1 MARKKT
7 TAVATTI
14 KPAPKFGAKARK
26 LKRDFLKKRQA
37 ERESMALM
45 IPVSTSVATTKRKT
59 TKRKTT
65 KRKSTT
71 STGVSPVCSRAGRR
85 LKVVR
90 SSSAGRTLSSPTCK
104 TGAKKTTAKKAT
116 TTAKKRTSAVK
127 SVISPVTKTA
137 TRKTATRKTATR
149 KTAVKKVTA
158 KRSVRR
164 SAAASKLARIKKI
177 VC

>member
-26 LKRDFLKKRQA
+26 LKRDFLKRRQS
-37 ERESMALM
+37 EKESMALM
-45 IPVSTSVATTKRKT
+45 IVPTTASTTRKT

-65 KRKSTT
+65 KRKATT

-85 LKVVR
+85 LKLVK
-90 SSSAGRTLSSPTCK
+90 SPKAAATLGSRTCK

-127 SVISPVTKTA
+127 SIISPVTKSA
-137 TRKTATRKTATR
+137 TRKTATRKTT
-149 KTAVKKVTA
+149 TKKVTA
-158 KRSVRR
+158 KRTARR

>member
-26 LKRDFLKKRQA
+26 LKRDFLKRRQA
-37 ERESMALM
+37 EKESMALM
-45 IPVSTSVATTKRKT
+45 IVPTTAASTTRKT

-65 KRKSTT
+65 KRKATT
-71 STGVSPVCSRAGRR
+71 STGVSPLCSRAGRR
-85 LKVVR
+85 LTVVR
-90 SSSAGRTLSSPTCK
+90 SSSAGRTLSSPACK

-127 SVISPVTKTA
+127 SIISPVTKSA
-137 TRKTATRKTATR
+137 TRKTATRKTT
-149 KTAVKKVTA
+149 TKKVTA
-158 KRSVRR
+158 KRTARR
-164 SAAASKLARIKKI
+164 SVAASKLARIKKI

>member
-26 LKRDFLKKRQA
+26 LKRDFLKRRQS
-37 ERESMALM
+37 EKESMALM
-45 IPVSTSVATTKRKT
+45 IVPTTASTTRKT

-65 KRKSTT
+65 KRKATT
-71 STGVSPVCSRAGRR
+71 STGVSPLCSRAGRR

-90 SSSAGRTLSSPTCK
+90 SSSAGRTLSSPACK

-127 SVISPVTKTA
+127 SIISPVTKSA
-137 TRKTATRKTATR
+137 TRKTATRKTT
-149 KTAVKKVTA
+149 TKKVTA
-158 KRSVRR
+158 KRTARR

>member
-26 LKRDFLKKRQA
+26 LKRDFLKRRQA
-37 ERESMALM
+37 EKESMALM
-45 IPVSTSVATTKRKT
+45 IVPTTAASTTRKT

-65 KRKSTT
+65 KRKATT
-71 STGVSPVCSRAGRR
+71 STGVSPLCSRAGRR

-90 SSSAGRTLSSPTCK
+90 SSSAGRTLSSPACK

-127 SVISPVTKTA
+127 SIISPVTKSA
-137 TRKTATRKTATR
+137 TRKTATRKTT
-149 KTAVKKVTA
+149 TKKVTA
-158 KRSVRR
+158 KRTARR
-164 SAAASKLARIKKI
+164 SVAASKLARIKKI

>member
-26 LKRDFLKKRQA
+26 LKRDFLKRRQA
-37 ERESMALM
+37 EKESMALM
-45 IPVSTSVATTKRKT
+45 IVPTTASTTRKT

-65 KRKSTT
+65 KRKATT
-71 STGVSPVCSRAGRR
+71 STGVSPLCSRAGRR

-90 SSSAGRTLSSPTCK
+90 SSSAGRTLSSPACK

-127 SVISPVTKTA
+127 SIISPVTKSA

-149 KTAVKKVTA
+149 KTTTKKVTA
-158 KRSVRR
+158 KRTARR
-164 SAAASKLARIKKI
+164 SVAASKLARIKKI

>member
-7 TAVATTI
+7 TAVAMTI
-14 KPAPKFGAKARK
+14 KPAAKFGAQARK
-26 LKRDFLKKRQA
+26 LKRDFLKRRQA
-37 ERESMALM
+37 ERDAMALM
-45 IPVSTSVATTKRKT
+45 IVPTTASTTRKT

-65 KRKSTT
+65 KRKATT

-85 LKVVR
+85 LKLVR
-90 SSSAGRTLSSPTCK
+90 SPKAAATLGSKTCK

-127 SVISPVTKTA
+127 SIISPVTKSA
-137 TRKTATRKTATR
+137 TRKTATRKTT
-149 KTAVKKVTA
+149 TKKVTA
-158 KRSVRR
+158 KRTARR
-164 SAAASKLARIKKI
+164 SVAASKLARIKKI

>member
-26 LKRDFLKKRQA
+26 LKRDFLKRRQA
-37 ERESMALM
+37 EKESMALM
-45 IPVSTSVATTKRKT
+45 IVPTTASKTRKT

-65 KRKSTT
+65 KRKATT
-71 STGVSPVCSRAGRR
+71 STGVSPLCSRAGRR

-90 SSSAGRTLSSPTCK
+90 SSSAGRTLSSPACK

-127 SVISPVTKTA
+127 SIISPVTKSA
-137 TRKTATRKTATR
+137 TRKTATRKTT
-149 KTAVKKVTA
+149 TKKVTA
-158 KRSVRR
+158 KRTARR
-164 SAAASKLARIKKI
+164 SVAASKLARIKKI

>member
-7 TAVATTI
+7 TAVAMTI

-26 LKRDFLKKRQA
+26 LKRDFLKRRQS
-37 ERESMALM
+37 EKESMALM
-45 IPVSTSVATTKRKT
+45 IVPTTASKTRKT

-65 KRKSTT
+65 KRKATT

-85 LKVVR
+85 LKLVK
-90 SSSAGRTLSSPTCK
+90 SPKAAATLGSRTCK

-127 SVISPVTKTA
+127 SIISPVTKSA
-137 TRKTATRKTATR
+137 TRKTATRKTT
-149 KTAVKKVTA
+149 TKKVTA
-158 KRSVRR
+158 KRTARR
-164 SAAASKLARIKKI
+164 SVAASKLARIKKI

>member
-7 TAVATTI
+7 TAVAMTI

-26 LKRDFLKKRQA
+26 LKRDFLKRRQS
-37 ERESMALM
+37 EKESMALM
-45 IPVSTSVATTKRKT
+45 IVPTTASKTRKTIKRKT
-59 TKRKTT
+59 TKRKA
-65 KRKSTT
+65 TT
-71 STGVSPVCSRAGRR
+71 STGVSPLCSRAGRR

-90 SSSAGRTLSSPTCK
+90 SSSAGRTLSSPACK

-127 SVISPVTKTA
+127 SIISPVTKSA
-137 TRKTATRKTATR
+137 TRKTATRKTT
-149 KTAVKKVTA
+149 TKKVTA
-158 KRSVRR
+158 KRTARR

>member
-45 IPVSTSVATTKRKT
+45 IVEASKPVRKTTRRKT
-59 TKRKTT
+59 TKRKT
-65 KRKSTT
+65 ST
-71 STGVSPVCSRAGRR
+71 SGVSPVCSRAGRR
-85 LKVVR
+85 LKLVR
-90 SSSAGRTLSSPTCK
+90 SSSAGRTLSSPKCK
-104 TGAKKTTAKKAT
+104 TGAKKTTKRAT
-116 TTAKKRTSAVK
+116 TTAKKRTSSVK
-127 SVISPVTKTA
+127 SIISPVTKKAT
-137 TRKTATRKTATR
+137 TRKTTTT
-149 KTAVKKVTA
+149 KKVTA
-158 KRSVRR
+158 KRTARR
-164 SAAASKLARIKKI
+164 SVAASKLARIKKI

>member
-26 LKRDFLKKRQA
+26 LKRDFLKRRQA
-37 ERESMALM
+37 EKESMASM
-45 IPVSTSVATTKRKT
+45 IVPTTAASKTRKT

-65 KRKSTT
+65 KRKATT
-71 STGVSPVCSRAGRR
+71 STGVSPLCSRAGRR

-90 SSSAGRTLSSPTCK
+90 SSSAGRTLSSPACK
-104 TGAKKTTAKKAT
+104 TGAKETTAKKAT

-127 SVISPVTKTA
+127 SIISPVTKSA

-149 KTAVKKVTA
+149 KTTTKKVTA
-158 KRSVRR
+158 KRTARR
-164 SAAASKLARIKKI
+164 SVAASKLARIKKI

>member
-26 LKRDFLKKRQA
+26 LKRDFLKRRQA
-37 ERESMALM
+37 EKESMALM
-45 IPVSTSVATTKRKT
+45 IVPTTSVATTRKT

-65 KRKSTT
+65 KRKATT
-71 STGVSPVCSRAGRR
+71 STGVSPLCSRAGRR

-90 SSSAGRTLSSPTCK
+90 ASSAGRTLSSPACK

-127 SVISPVTKTA
+127 SVISPVTKSA
-137 TRKTATRKTATR
+137 TRKTATRKTT
-149 KTAVKKVTA
+149 TKKVTA
-158 KRSVRR
+158 KRTARR
-164 SAAASKLARIKKI
+164 SVAASKLARIKKI

>member
-26 LKRDFLKKRQA
+26 LKRDFLKRRQA
-37 ERESMALM
+37 EKESMALM
-45 IPVSTSVATTKRKT
+45 IVPTTAASKTRKT

-65 KRKSTT
+65 KRKATT

-85 LKVVR
+85 LKLVK
-90 SSSAGRTLSSPTCK
+90 SPKAAATLGSRTCK

-127 SVISPVTKTA
+127 SIISPVTKSA
-137 TRKTATRKTATR
+137 TRKTATRKTT
-149 KTAVKKVTA
+149 TKKVTA
-158 KRSVRR
+158 KRTARR
-164 SAAASKLARIKKI
+164 SVAASKLARIKKI

>member
-7 TAVATTI
+7 SAVSMI
-14 KPAPKFGAKARK
+14 VKPAPKVGAQARK
-26 LKRDFLKKRQA
+26 IKRDFLKRQKA
-37 ERESMALM
+37 ERESRALM
-45 IPVSTSVATTKRKT
+45 IIEAPKPVRKTTKRKT

-65 KRKSTT
+65 TT
-71 STGVSPVCSRAGRR
+71 SSGVSPTCSRAGRR
-85 LKVVR
+85 LKVLKL
-90 SSSAGRTLSSPTCK
+90 SAAGRVLASATCK
-104 TGAKKTTAKKAT
+104 TKGTKTTATKKRAT

-127 SVISPVTKTA
+127 SIISPVTRKATA
-137 TRKTATRKTATR
+137 TRKSATR